1 MSEDYNMR
9 KLENAILNVIK
20 FGLSLT
26 IIFVISWSI
35 SAIYKLNYIISD
47 FQYFNLIKENCNSC
61 HPLFQN
67 IINIPII
74 LTIGLWFLFLIPI
87 IRIILVTLTFC
98 FSEKKIYALYSLPI
112 LIIFIIVIV
121 GGI

>member
-47 FQYFNLIKENCNSC
+47 FQYFNLIKDCNNCWC
-61 HPLFQN
+61 
-67 IINIPII
+67 
-74 LTIGLWFLFLIPI
+74 
-87 IRIILVTLTFC
+87 C
-98 FSEKKIYALYSLPI
+98 
-112 LIIFIIVIV
+112 
-121 GGI
+121 